1 VRDAIAT
8 YSRIKRLPRHQEQGP
23 QESSWPGSGVAQG
36 REESFEFRVSS
47 GRSPQQQR
55 WHSSRG
61 LSGLYASTAAN
72 EIIITRST
80 DYILCTSEQGSL
92 VTCINFTIAIADLA
106 EHK

>member
-36 REESFEFRVSS
+36 REESFEFRVAALQ
-47 GRSPQQQR
+47 QQQR
-55 WHSSRG
+55 RHSSRG